1 MKIYNKKKFSVG
13 IVFLFLAVLL
23 GVGTFLNAPKRDF
36 IRIAESIVLIIIS
49 LCISSVSIRRSLN
62 KKCTEID
69 IKENDEREQLL
80 DIKAKSTAF
89 KSSFSICFVIMIALI
104 ITMALT
110 KNIMF
115 MAMLVGVGL
124 VPLIM
129 IISEIVS
136 YIYHDSRN

>member
-1 MKIYNKKKFSVG
+1 MVHT
-13 IVFLFLAVLL
+13 L
-23 GVGTFLNAPKRDF
+23 
-36 IRIAESIVLIIIS
+36 SIKY
-49 LCISSVSIRRSLN
+49 IRRSLN

-69 IKENDEREQLL
+69 FKENDEREQLL